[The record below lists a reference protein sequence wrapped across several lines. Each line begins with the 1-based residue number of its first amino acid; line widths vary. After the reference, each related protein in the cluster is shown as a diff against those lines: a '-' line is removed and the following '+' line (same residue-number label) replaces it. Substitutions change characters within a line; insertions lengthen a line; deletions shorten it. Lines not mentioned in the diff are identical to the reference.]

1 MVLLFLFL
9 MFGLW
14 EFWVKGVGN
23 WENLNL
29 GMNRVILEMFR
40 VLIFVLLVK
49 ELYVRFFKI
58 Y

>member
-1 MVLLFLFL
+1 MVLLFFFL
-9 MFGLW
+9 KFGLW

-40 VLIFVLLVK
+40 VLIFMLLVK

>member
-1 MVLLFLFL
+1 MVLLFFFL

-29 GMNRVILEMFR
+29 GKNRVILELFR